1 MVYGA
6 LGRDPLNIHINVRMI
21 GFLLKL
27 KSSNKLSSNVYQLL
41 FTLKESKDFHFKWLD
56 HIFKI
61 CNLIGM
67 NYLLDSKELESSHQ
81 CIKLQFKCILQ
92 DQFIQSWFSDMN
104 KSSRG
109 QFYGMLKNEFKLE
122 LYLLKLLQV
131 NFTWLCKLRTC
142 NMKIPIET
150 GRWVNIPQ

>member
-1 MVYGA
+1 
-6 LGRDPLNIHINVRMI
+6 
-21 GFLLKL
+21 
-27 KSSNKLSSNVYQLL
+27 
-41 FTLKESKDFHFKWLD
+41 
-56 HIFKI
+56 
-61 CNLIGM
+61 M

-122 LYLLKLLQV
+122 PYLLKLLQV
-131 NFTWLCKLRTC
+131 NFT
-142 NMKIPIET
+142 
-150 GRWVNIPQ
+150 